1 MNKKLE
7 WYIIIFL
14 TVILIGLSACSPNP
28 HPDKQPPHETEQE
41 MNAEI
46 TKDMEAMDREKAQA
60 DNPQPADFESIVDA
74 LGCMFDPS
82 DCPLKKSKDEQKMDR

>member
-7 WYIIIFL
+7 WLIIIFL
-14 TVILIGLSACSPNP
+14 TVILVSLSACGPNP

-46 TKDMEAMDREKAQA
+46 TKDMEAMDREQA
-60 DNPQPADFESIVDA
+60 DKDNPQPTNFEGIVDA
-74 LGCMFDPS
+74 LGCMFAPEE
-82 DCPLKKSKDEQKMDR
+82 CPLKKRKEEQKMDR

>member
-7 WYIIIFL
+7 WCIIIFL

-41 MNAEI
+41 MNASI
-46 TKDMEAMDREKAQA
+46 TKDMEAMDREKAKEEM
-60 DNPQPADFESIVDA
+60 PGPTDFESIVDA

-82 DCPLKKSKDEQKMDR
+82 DCPLKKSKEEQKMDR

>member
-7 WYIIIFL
+7 WCIIIFL

-28 HPDKQPPHETEQE
+28 YPDKQPPHETEQE

-46 TKDMEAMDREKAQA
+46 TKDMEAMDREKDQA
-60 DNPQPADFESIVDA
+60 DNPGPTNFEGIANV
-74 LGCMFDPS
+74 LGCMFAPD
-82 DCPLKKSKDEQKMDR
+82 DCPLKKQKEEQELDR